1 VTDDRKLDRAAT
13 REAELV
19 AYLLDALEPEER
31 AAVEARLAASPVAQR
46 DARAWTETLARI
58 GEASAVLTSP
68 SEVTRARVLAEI
80 RRELDVS
87 ATEKDDEAA
96 PLDEEITGDDLELEP
111 DGIESIS
118 RSNLSNF
125 LAIAAA
131 VAALMLGVAALWRM
145 SIADQRLEAFRAERA
160 AEQEQILQLLGETR
174 ARVDG
179 LDEQVGRIDSAV
191 RTMSF
196 PARQSVV
203 LAGLESAPRA
213 SGVAHVRSDQQ
224 SAVFQAFG
232 GLPPLAPGTD
242 LPALVHPRRK
252 SGLGRH
258 LPGRRRWRRHRG
270 GRGAAPAGRDRRL
283 GGHRRA
289 RRRRARTHRRDGI
302 AGLERSVPGPRLPL
316 FPALGPL

>member
-232 GLPPLAPGTD
+232 LPPLAPERTYQLWYIRAGSPVSAGTFQVD
-242 LPALVHPRRK
+242 AGGDATVEVGALPPQAEIDAWAVTVE
-252 SGLGRH
+252 
-258 LPGRRRWRRHRG
+258 
-270 GRGAAPAGRDRRL
+270 PAG
-283 GGHRRA
+283 G
-289 RRRRARTHRRDGI
+289 
-302 AGLERSVPGPRLPL
+302 VPAPTGDMVLR
-316 FPALGPL
+316 G